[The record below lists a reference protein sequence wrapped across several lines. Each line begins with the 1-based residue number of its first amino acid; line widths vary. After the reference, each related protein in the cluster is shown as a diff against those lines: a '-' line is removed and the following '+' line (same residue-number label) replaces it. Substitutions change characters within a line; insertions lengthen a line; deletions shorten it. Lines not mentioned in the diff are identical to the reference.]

1 MPEHQKYTKIAD
13 SIIRKGKTKGLILR
27 GNINPFALQKLSFRN
42 AKSKFLE
49 CKSTA
54 FTQGCDIFSLK
65 TLRFLLSQRLKRG
78 KPTSLTTCKKTENTS
93 MNDTF
98 IASVFQCRNTGM
110 TEMQQQETKGE
121 KHSALRDKT
130 EI

>member
-27 GNINPFALQKLSFRN
+27 GNINPFALQKLSFRT

-65 TLRFLLSQRLKRG
+65 TLRFLLSQRQ
-78 KPTSLTTCKKTENTS
+78 KTRKTNEPYHLQEN
-93 MNDTF
+93 
-98 IASVFQCRNTGM
+98 R
-110 TEMQQQETKGE
+110 
-121 KHSALRDKT
+121 KHLH
-130 EI
+130 E